1 VNWRKLLGPQLAWLF
16 RVTLGVVFIVASLD
30 KVAHPD
36 AFAVSIANYRQ
47 VPQGLINAMA
57 ICLPWIEL
65 VGGACLVLGLWSRA
79 NLLVV
84 ELLLAVF
91 IAAIS
96 IALARG
102 LDISCGCFTTDSS
115 AHSMTRWTLYWDII
129 WLGMGLHALLLDRDL
144 ISLGR
149 LLRRRR
155 AV

>member
-36 AFAVSIANYRQ
+36 AFAVSIANYRL

-65 VGGACLVLGLWSRA
+65 VAGACLVLGLWSRA

-96 IALARG
+96 IALARD
-102 LDISCGCFTTDSS
+102 LDISCGCFTTDSA
-115 AHSMTRWTLYWDII
+115 AHSMSRWTLYWDII
-129 WLGMGLHALLLDRDL
+129 WLGMGLHALLFDRDL
-144 ISLGR
+144 LSLGR